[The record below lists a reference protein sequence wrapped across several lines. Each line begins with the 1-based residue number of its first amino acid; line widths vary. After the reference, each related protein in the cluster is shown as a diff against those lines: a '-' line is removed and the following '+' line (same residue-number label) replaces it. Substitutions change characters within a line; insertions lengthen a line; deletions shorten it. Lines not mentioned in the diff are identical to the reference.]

1 MNKVFFTGKLKTRP
15 EVVYTPKVEKFVLF
29 PLWVDEGDFRIDVEC
44 VGGKSITHWSEK
56 IGKEL
61 MVSGMLVKT
70 KMKSHDVFKL
80 KAHKIY
86 WMEE

>member
-1 MNKVFFTGKLKTRP
+1 LNKVFFTGRLKTKP
-15 EVVYTPKVEKFVLF
+15 EVVYTPRGEKFVLF

-44 VGGKSITHWSEK
+44 TGERSTIHWNEK

-61 MVSGMLVKT
+61 MISGMLVKMKT
-70 KMKSHDVFKL
+70 KSHDVFKL

>member
-1 MNKVFFTGKLKTRP
+1 MNKVFFTGRLQTKP
-15 EVVYTPKVEKFVLF
+15 EVVYTPKGEKYVLF
-29 PLWVDEGDFRIDVEC
+29 PLWVDDGGFRIDVEWI
-44 VGGKSITHWSEK
+44 GNKSTVPLSEK
-56 IGKEL
+56 VGKKL

-70 KMKSHDVFKL
+70 KVKMQDVFKL

>member
-1 MNKVFFTGKLKTRP
+1 MNKVFFTGKLKTKP
-15 EVVYTPKVEKFVLF
+15 EVVYTPKGEKFVLF
-29 PLWVDEGDFRIDVEC
+29 PLWVDEGGFRIDVEC
-44 VGGKSITHWSEK
+44 MGERSTIHWNEK

-61 MVSGMLVKT
+61 MISGMLIKT
-70 KMKSHDVFKL
+70 KAKTHDVFKL

>member
-1 MNKVFFTGKLKTRP
+1 MNRVFFTGRLKTKP
-15 EVVYTPKVEKFVLF
+15 EVVYTPKGEKYVLF
-29 PLWVDEGDFRIDVEC
+29 PLWVDDGGFHIDVEWT
-44 VGGKSITHWSEK
+44 GGKSTVHLSEK
-56 IGKEL
+56 VGKEL

-70 KMKSHDVFKL
+70 KAKMQDVFKL

>member
-1 MNKVFFTGKLKTRP
+1 VNRVFLAGRLKTKP
-15 EVVYTPKVEKFVLF
+15 EVVYTPKGKKFVLF

-44 VGGKSITHWSEK
+44 TGERDTAHLSDKV
-56 IGKEL
+56 GKEL
-61 MVSGMLVKT
+61 MVSGMLIKT
-70 KMKSHDVFKL
+70 KTKSRDVFTL

>member
-1 MNKVFFTGKLKTRP
+1 MNKAFFTGRLKTKP
-15 EVVYTPKVEKFVLF
+15 DVVYTPKGEKYVLF

-44 VGGKSITHWSEK
+44 TGGKNITRWSDK

-70 KMKSHDVFKL
+70 KTKSRDVFKL
-80 KAHKIY
+80 RAHKIY

>member
-1 MNKVFFTGKLKTRP
+1 MNRVFLTGRLKTKP
-15 EVVYTPKVEKFVLF
+15 EVVYTPKGEKYVLF

-44 VGGKSITHWSEK
+44 AGEKGTTHWGEK

-61 MVSGMLVKT
+61 MVSGVPVKT
-70 KMKSHDVFKL
+70 KMRSQDIFKL

>member
-1 MNKVFFTGKLKTRP
+1 VNKVFFTGRLKTKP
-15 EVVYTPKVEKFVLF
+15 EVVYTPKGEKYILF
-29 PLWVDEGDFRIDVEC
+29 PLWVGEGDFRIDVEYT
-44 VGGKSITHWSEK
+44 GGKNVTHWNEK

-61 MVSGMLVKT
+61 MVTGMLAKT
-70 KMKSHDVFKL
+70 KTKSHDVFKL